1 MPTPKEVSKH
11 FEQGKVIDVIDTF
24 KHLNNQVSTYTPG
37 LGPLPKTVYTYQYE
51 ELTRRLMAG
60 EAFTCVQAEDKS
72 TVIKF
77 NRGQEYNLTEIVA
90 HANLDHL
97 TFSQSDL
104 AQYEQYCENVSQ
116 VKPQNEHSEYP
127 TEEYIKSIDP
137 KGVFNDMHYAE
148 KLALNIYSTNYYN
161 EMNPFLRGYYNF
173 KNKTPAE
180 IKDVIIHSAMCGQAL
195 AQAPNMDLDGSFRY
209 EGVYDKAQLEQR
221 IKIAEEGGA
230 EIVRG
235 FISTGEEP
243 ALAFKNKVAITY
255 TGLKGKYVGPLSRY
269 PTEKEFLIPPT
280 QMTYEAHVLEN
291 GVHYFHARPVIDVNL
306 VDEKVREIAPTNTVN
321 MTKINELLR
330 SLSAIDKLIKDN
342 CPPSEYKTYK
352 AQANEIK
359 AWAIVKS
366 KELNENPGSTA
377 AIAEDLSTMWNK
389 LSGLSVNVT
398 KNQNKLQAELK
409 GYHQEM
415 YQRQEGEESIGKYQ
429 LIKEC
434 NEALQQLQA
443 RETEGNDI
451 SLKGDSSTFN
461 TKYKDGFEHYDFND
475 LIKIRDEIGNE
486 LIATKKET
494 CLTALSEIKD
504 RGIQLNDKNLDKF
517 IEKMYSNISR
527 TKNIFRLDEVKEY
540 LECKAVLQKIEV
552 TRFGPNDQQMNNFV
566 QEYQH
571 KLDNAKGIDSF
582 REIKAELNSNLEAI
596 QKNSPAIEEL
606 RSIVQNYRDKA
617 GTFTIGMKS
626 KANKI
631 ERAIGNDV
639 PISERGAVQ
648 QSESVLEALASHR
661 YQQGKVYLD
670 HGIVDEKKA
679 SGTFQQFK
687 EKMNKIKD
695 KEPEKTSEVE
705 LSPPEFAQK
714 NSMS

>member
-1 MPTPKEVSKH
+1 MPKGISKH
-11 FEQGKVIDVIDTF
+11 FEQGKVIDVVDTF
-24 KHLNNQVSTYTPG
+24 KHLNNQISTYTPG

-60 EAFTCVQAEDKS
+60 GAFTCVQAEDKS

-77 NRGQEYNLTEIVA
+77 NRGKEYNLTEIVA

-104 AQYEQYCENVSQ
+104 AQYEQYCENVSL
-116 VKPQNEHSEYP
+116 VKPQNKYGKYP
-127 TEEYIKSIDP
+127 TKEYIKSIDP
-137 KGVFNDMHYAE
+137 KGVFNEMHYAE

-161 EMNPFLRGYYNF
+161 KMNPFLRGYYNF
-173 KNKTPAE
+173 ENKKPAE

-195 AQAPNMDLDGSFRY
+195 SQAPNMDLDGSFRY
-209 EGVYDKAQLEQR
+209 EGVYDEAQLEQR

-235 FISTGEEP
+235 FVSTGEEP
-243 ALAFKNKVAITY
+243 ALTYKDKVAITY
-255 TGLKGKYVGPLSRY
+255 TGLKGKYIGPLSRY
-269 PTEKEFLIPPT
+269 PNEKEFLIPPA

-306 VDEKVREIAPTNTVN
+306 VDEKVKEIASTNTVN
-321 MTKINELLR
+321 TTKVNELLH

-352 AQANEIK
+352 TQANEIK
-359 AWAIVKS
+359 AWAIVKL

-377 AIAEDLSTMWNK
+377 AIAEDLSIMWNK
-389 LSGLSVNVT
+389 LSFLSANVT
-398 KNQNKLQAELK
+398 KNQNKLHAELK

-415 YQRQEGEESIGKYQ
+415 HQRQAGEKSIGEYQ
-429 LIKEC
+429 LIREC
-434 NEALQQLQA
+434 SEALHQLQTL
-443 RETEGNDI
+443 ETEGNDT
-451 SLKGDSSTFN
+451 SLKGHSSIFG
-461 TKYKDGFEHYDFND
+461 TKYKDGFKHYDFNE
-475 LIKIRDEIGNE
+475 LIQIRDEIGKE
-486 LIATKKET
+486 LMANKKET
-494 CLTALSEIKD
+494 CLTELSDIKA

-527 TKNIFRLDEVKEY
+527 TKNIFSLDEIKEH
-540 LECKAVLQKIEV
+540 LECKAILQKIDA
-552 TRFGPNDQQMNNFV
+552 TRFGSNDQQMNNFV

-571 KLDNAKGIDSF
+571 KLDNAKGIDSLK
-582 REIKAELNSNLEAI
+582 EIKAELNFNLEAI
-596 QKNSPAIEEL
+596 QKNSSAIEEL

-617 GTFTIGMKS
+617 CTFTIGMKS
-626 KANKI
+626 KAKQI

-661 YQQGKVYLD
+661 YHPGKVYLD
-670 HGIVDEKKA
+670 QGKVDEKQA
-679 SGTFQQFK
+679 SGIFQQFK

-695 KEPEKTSEVE
+695 KKPEKTSEVD
-705 LSPPEFAQK
+705 LSPPNFAQK
-714 NSMS
+714 NSMP